1 VAAGQWRLAYE
12 AYPFFMRFLERLRR
26 RGRNRQDRDPRL
38 EAALIEKRLKEQ
50 KSGVREQRDLE
61 DYSSRG
67 SGYVGR

>member
-1 VAAGQWRLAYE
+1 
-12 AYPFFMRFLERLRR
+12 MRFLGRLRR
-26 RGRNRQDRDPRL
+26 RASNRQDRDPRL
-38 EAALIEKRLKEQ
+38 EAALIEKRLKAQ

>member
-1 VAAGQWRLAYE
+1 
-12 AYPFFMRFLERLRR
+12 MCFLERLRR
-26 RGRNRQDRDPRL
+26 RASNRQDRDPRL